1 MIHSHLRIAAAAALA
16 WLFPGGAVLHGQ
28 QEKFTA
34 EEILGFVRYS
44 QTANRLQTKGTLRQG
59 RERHRFDLFLD
70 GPSIQFVFAKPAQ
83 SVRLDLGDAACRL
96 LESREGGSE
105 KEVPAARYGEAIR
118 ETDVTY
124 EDLALRFLYW
134 PRPEL
139 LGEAVV
145 RPERITWK
153 IRVVNPGRSG
163 PYGQA
168 LVWVD
173 KVSGALLQVHGFDR
187 SGALV
192 KRFQVISGQRMEVPS
207 SEGKEK
213 IWMLK
218 ELRVETVDPRTGNR
232 VGEYTYLNLDKP
244 KG

>member
-1 MIHSHLRIAAAAALA
+1 MHSSFRIAAAAALV
-16 WLFPGGAVLHGQ
+16 WLFPAGVLLRA
-28 QEKFTA
+28 QEEGLTA
-34 EEILGFVRYS
+34 EQILGFVRYS
-44 QTANRLQTKGTLRQG
+44 QTANQLQTKGTLRQG

-70 GPSIQFVFAKPAQ
+70 GPSIRFVFAKPEQ

-96 LESREGGSE
+96 LESSGGGAE
-105 KEVPAARYGEAIR
+105 KEVPAGRYGEAIR
-118 ETDVTY
+118 GTDVTY

-139 LGEAVV
+139 LGEDVV
-145 RPERITWK
+145 RPERISWK

-163 PYGQA
+163 PYAQA

-173 KVSGALLQVHGFDR
+173 KASGALLQVHGFDR

-192 KRFQVISGQRMEVPS
+192 KRFQVISGQRMEAPTS
-207 SEGKEK
+207 QGKQK

-218 ELRVETVDPRTGNR
+218 ELRVETVDPRTGTR
-232 VGEYTYLNLDKP
+232 LGEYTYLNLDKP